1 MANFSAS
8 VVRIKNNFFFWGD
21 EFRIS
26 RLFDSTLIRSSE
38 AHFYSVICSTN
49 SELVHFCTCSCLEAS
64 LPTTFHVQSLDS
76 TLIRSSE
83 AHFYSVICSTSSEL
97 VQFCT
102 CSCLEASLPATF
114 HVQSLDALNSSP
126 IGEAYETICEFID
139 IFPTLGSS
147 KGTSQML
154 LMKLPMGNFCTT
166 VI

>member
-8 VVRIKNNFFFWGD
+8 VVRIKNKFFFWGD

-38 AHFYSVICSTN
+38 AHFYCVICST
-49 SELVHFCTCSCLEAS
+49 
-64 LPTTFHVQSLDS
+64 D
-76 TLIRSSE
+76 
-83 AHFYSVICSTSSEL
+83 SEL
-97 VQFCT
+97 VQFHT

-139 IFPTLGSS
+139 IFLTLGSS

-154 LMKLPMGNFCTT
+154 LMKLPMGNFRTT